1 MRVRWGA
8 AEFSVESKRDFTCMT
23 AESQFYGALL
33 IIEKNEFMRDYDV
46 ILNRMTIIISRVAL
60 WKNGNLVQMTLY
72 CVVIVAGEQTEILRL
87 SAHHVKSIIV

>member
-1 MRVRWGA
+1 MRVRWDA

-33 IIEKNEFMRDYDV
+33 IIEKNEFMRDYNV
-46 ILNRMTIIISRVAL
+46 ILNRMIIIRSKVAR
-60 WKNGNLVQMTLY
+60 WKNGILVQMTLY
-72 CVVIVAGEQTEILRL
+72 CAVIVAGEQTEILRL

>member
-1 MRVRWGA
+1 
-8 AEFSVESKRDFTCMT
+8 MT

-46 ILNRMTIIISRVAL
+46 ILNRMIIIISKVAL
-60 WKNGNLVQMTLY
+60 WKNGILVQMTSY
-72 CVVIVAGEQTEILRL
+72 CGVIVTGEQTEILRL